1 MKIDIDAVT
10 KCLRYNIPNE
20 ELFYKIFNE
29 LINYY
34 ENHKLKI
41 ISEGNNVLLT
51 GINKKDKKDFLSLR
65 INPGTIDFSISR
77 WNGHN
82 QEQLTIIYTGYKTII
97 FDKELTNYVYSYTK
111 NISSTYARVKK
122 KTYINGELVFES
134 ELTEEIGAD
143 IYSKV
148 TFDYTETNRINK
160 NTALKVIA
168 SLENHNK
175 ISNYQISYDYDELYY
190 DDKKNKQNVYINR
203 FKNISSEEYYELLNG
218 KQKTIKK

>member
-41 ISEGNNVLLT
+41 IYEGNNVLLT

-190 DDKKNKQNVYINR
+190 DDRKNKQNVYINR

>member
-1 MKIDIDAVT
+1 MEWTQSRTINNYFHNKI
-10 KCLRYNIPNE
+10 KSYF
-20 ELFYKIFNE
+20 LFN
-29 LINYY
+29 
-34 ENHKLKI
+34 
-41 ISEGNNVLLT
+41 G
-51 GINKKDKKDFLSLR
+51 
-65 INPGTIDFSISR
+65 FSIV
-77 WNGHN
+77 NPF
-82 QEQLTIIYTGYKTII
+82 II

-190 DDKKNKQNVYINR
+190 DDRKNKQNVYINR